1 MPHYLGVGV
10 GSVVVTAI
18 SPIVLGGLIIP
29 HIIMGGILP
38 LVVIAA
44 LPPET
49 FLASSSDTDAKAS
62 LRRATA
68 LLTALSIRSLISRR

>member
-1 MPHYLGVGV
+1 M
-10 GSVVVTAI
+10 
-18 SPIVLGGLIIP
+18 IIP
-29 HIIMGGILP
+29 HIMGMGLMSLAP

-49 FLASSSDTDAKAS
+49 FLASSSDTDARAS